1 MIGCLFYLVLLVGD
15 VCLGVLDLWVVGVI
29 GGYLG
34 VGLCGRGRGG
44 VLWCVIVFLGLRCG
58 FSDLGLCL
66 GLGGGDVFNIVVCS
80 FL

>member
-1 MIGCLFYLVLLVGD
+1 M
-15 VCLGVLDLWVVGVI
+15 
-29 GGYLG
+29 G